1 MAIKYYNSRSLA
13 SAKFLKL
20 TVGKSSRSLIWFCTD
35 ATFLKFP
42 FLYPHPSWQKTRS
55 LKTLLR
61 FIFNCVYIYYI
72 FGRYVCEYRCLEGQM
87 HLISWKLK
95 LQPAVCHPMWGLGTK
110 LGSSAR
116 ASALTHW
123 SISSASSLLLRKQKL
138 PYSSNYFTFL
148 SGIPN
153 ILFPFSYQ
161 KQTNKKKKSKGW
173 LLQHLYPLVYTLMNY
188 PFFIHSSL

>member
-1 MAIKYYNSRSLA
+1 MCIYTISLGSMFVSTGAWRS
-13 SAKFLKL
+13 
-20 TVGKSSRSLIWFCTD
+20 
-35 ATFLKFP
+35 
-42 FLYPHPSWQKTRS
+42 
-55 LKTLLR
+55 
-61 FIFNCVYIYYI
+61 
-72 FGRYVCEYRCLEGQM
+72 QM
-87 HLISWKLK
+87 HLISRKLK

-161 KQTNKKKKSKGW
+161 KQQKKKKQRMVTCTPTPIPSCVRTYE
-173 LLQHLYPLVYTLMNY
+173 LSPLHSLIIVST
-188 PFFIHSSL
+188 PSFFH

>member
-1 MAIKYYNSRSLA
+1 MCIYTISLGSMFVSTGAWRS
-13 SAKFLKL
+13 
-20 TVGKSSRSLIWFCTD
+20 
-35 ATFLKFP
+35 
-42 FLYPHPSWQKTRS
+42 
-55 LKTLLR
+55 
-61 FIFNCVYIYYI
+61 
-72 FGRYVCEYRCLEGQM
+72 QM
-87 HLISWKLK
+87 HLISLKLK

-161 KQTNKKKKSKGW
+161 KQKKKKSKGW
-173 LLQHLYPLVYTLMNY
+173 LPVLQHLYPLVYALMNY
-188 PFFIHSSL
+188 PLFIHSSL